1 MLGITRYNAP
11 FFHSGSLKPM
21 FTLQHNHPLINRT
34 TFALPATAAHYIEL
48 TDSAD
53 LPALC
58 QLPEYNRRTV
68 CWLGGGSNTLFTRDY
83 SALVVHIA
91 TRGIRET
98 HRAGGIVHMEAQAG
112 EILHDFI
119 QHTLALGL
127 SGLENLSLIP
137 GTVGA
142 CPVQNVGAYGVEVKD
157 RIVSVQCFDLETQN
171 FITLTNAQCQFGYRE
186 SLFKQQGKRRYVIT
200 AVTFA
205 LDETF
210 TPKTHYGDL
219 AATLVAQHGSQ
230 APTAAQVAQAIIRI
244 RRSKLPDP
252 AELGNAGS
260 FYKNPVITAE
270 HAARIQQQYPA
281 MPSYPQADGSLKL
294 AAGWLIDQCGL
305 KGKQIGGAAVHEHQ
319 ALVLVN
325 KNHASAQDVQD
336 LSDYVCQAVWEKFH
350 IRLEPEPNLEPHWDE
365 QPVQH
370 PCAGDSNS

>member
-11 FFHSGSLKPM
+11 FFHSGSLKAM

-34 TFALPATAAHYIEL
+34 TFALPATTAHYVEL
-48 TDSAD
+48 TDSTD

-58 QLPEYNRRTV
+58 QLPEYDRRTV

-83 SALVVHIA
+83 PALVVHIA

-219 AATLVAQHGSQ
+219 AATLAAQHGSQ

-305 KGKQIGGAAVHEHQ
+305 KGKQIGGAAVHDKQ

-336 LSDYVCQAVWEKFH
+336 LSDFVCQAVWEKFH
-350 IRLEPEPNLEPHWDE
+350 IQLEPEPNLEPHWD
-365 QPVQH
+365 
-370 PCAGDSNS
+370 

>member
-1 MLGITRYNAP
+1 
-11 FFHSGSLKPM
+11 M

-34 TFALPATAAHYIEL
+34 TFALPVTTAHYVEL

-53 LPALC
+53 LPTLC
-58 QLPEYNRRTV
+58 QLPEYDRRTV

-83 SALVVHIA
+83 PALVVHIA

-219 AATLVAQHGSQ
+219 AATLAAQHGSQ

-305 KGKQIGGAAVHEHQ
+305 KGKQIGGAAVHDKQ

-336 LSDYVCQAVWEKFH
+336 LSDYVRQAVWEKFH
-350 IRLEPEPNLEPHWDE
+350 IHLEPEPNLEPHWDE

>member
-1 MLGITRYNAP
+1 
-11 FFHSGSLKPM
+11 
-21 FTLQHNHPLINRT
+21 
-34 TFALPATAAHYIEL
+34 
-48 TDSAD
+48 
-53 LPALC
+53 
-58 QLPEYNRRTV
+58 
-68 CWLGGGSNTLFTRDY
+68 
-83 SALVVHIA
+83 
-91 TRGIRET
+91 
-98 HRAGGIVHMEAQAG
+98 MEAQAG

-171 FITLTNAQCQFGYRE
+171 FITLSNAQCQFGYRE

-210 TPKTHYGDL
+210 TPRIHYGDL
-219 AATLVAQHGSQ
+219 AATLAAQHGSQ
-230 APTAAQVAQAIIRI
+230 APTAAQVAQAIIQI

-260 FYKNPVITAE
+260 FYKNPIVSAE
-270 HAARIQQQYPA
+270 HAARIQQQHPA

-305 KGKQIGGAAVHEHQ
+305 KGKQIGGAAVHEQQ

-336 LSDYVCQAVWEKFH
+336 LSDFVCQAVWEKFH
-350 IRLEPEPNLEPHWDE
+350 IQLEPEPNLEPHWD
-365 QPVQH
+365 
-370 PCAGDSNS
+370 

>member
-1 MLGITRYNAP
+1 
-11 FFHSGSLKPM
+11 M

-34 TFALPATAAHYIEL
+34 TFALPATAAHYVEL

-58 QLPEYNRRTV
+58 QLPEYDRRTV

-83 SALVVHIA
+83 PALVVHIA

-171 FITLTNAQCQFGYRE
+171 FITLSNAQCQFGYRE

-210 TPKTHYGDL
+210 APKIGYGEL
-219 AATLVAQHGSQ
+219 AATLAEQYGSQ
-230 APTAAQVAQAIIRI
+230 APTAQQVAQAIIRI

-252 AELGNAGS
+252 AELGNVGS
-260 FYKNPVITAE
+260 FYKNPVVSAE
-270 HAARIQQQYPA
+270 YAEVLRRHHPDMPA
-281 MPSYPQADGSLKL
+281 YPQADGSLKL
-294 AAGWLIDQCGL
+294 AAGWLIDRCGL
-305 KGKQIGGAAVHEHQ
+305 KGRQIGGAAVHDKQ

-325 KNHASAQDVQD
+325 KGSATAADVRA
-336 LSDYVCQAVWEKFH
+336 LSDLICKTVHEKFGIALH
-350 IRLEPEPNLEPHWDE
+350 SEPDWLPPPF
-365 QPVQH
+365 Q
-370 PCAGDSNS
+370 AA

>member
-11 FFHSGSLKPM
+11 FFHSGSLKAM

-34 TFALPATAAHYIEL
+34 TFALPATAAHYVEL

-58 QLPEYNRRTV
+58 QLPEYNCRTV

-83 SALVVHIA
+83 PALVVHIA

-157 RIVSVQCFDLETQN
+157 RIVSVQCFDLEAQN

-219 AATLVAQHGSQ
+219 AATLAAQHGSQ

-305 KGKQIGGAAVHEHQ
+305 KGKQSGGAAVHDKQ

-336 LSDYVCQAVWEKFH
+336 LSDFVCQAVWEKFH
-350 IRLEPEPNLEPHWDE
+350 IQLEPEPNLEPHWD
-365 QPVQH
+365 
-370 PCAGDSNS
+370 